1 MVQTNKG
8 KKKLSFILWNDVF
21 VCVDLDARS
30 ACKLCFFSR
39 VFFINNQAW
48 RICAD
53 IIVVLSYMKD
63 LLSKAIATSATA
75 AEKREGQQQRKEPQ
89 ANWENIR
96 KLSSYLLSISKADA
110 SIASSYPFLGQVQC
124 VQISS
129 KAHYPFQNLFE
140 LTVYWCLSGFLAWAW
155 GKCQTKDIHHIF
167 FRGKNWSCPNYISNI
182 IFTPSKFSL
191 FLWFIGE
198 LGIRLGI

>member
-1 MVQTNKG
+1 MPNHHNSEMVQTNKG
-8 KKKLSFILWNDVF
+8 KKSFLLSYEMMF

-89 ANWENIR
+89 AN
-96 KLSSYLLSISKADA
+96 
-110 SIASSYPFLGQVQC
+110 
-124 VQISS
+124 
-129 KAHYPFQNLFE
+129 
-140 LTVYWCLSGFLAWAW
+140 
-155 GKCQTKDIHHIF
+155 
-167 FRGKNWSCPNYISNI
+167 
-182 IFTPSKFSL
+182 
-191 FLWFIGE
+191 
-198 LGIRLGI
+198 

>member
-110 SIASSYPFLGQVQC
+110 SIASSYPFSG
-124 VQISS
+124 S
-129 KAHYPFQNLFE
+129 N
-140 LTVYWCLSGFLAWAW
+140 TVC
-155 GKCQTKDIHHIF
+155 
-167 FRGKNWSCPNYISNI
+167 
-182 IFTPSKFSL
+182 PSKFQSSIPFSKL
-191 FLWFIGE
+191 VWTHCILMPFRFFGMGL
-198 LGIRLGI
+198 RQMSN